1 MKRKPKAR
9 KAPGARNPLV
19 AHALFRKAG
28 SHRKTDKSMRR
39 QANIALHGVVAQ
51 LVEQEAFTLQVRVRL
66 SAAPPEITPKF
77 KYLGMLSGFQTVRIF
92 SGD

>member
-1 MKRKPKAR
+1 MKRKPEAR

-28 SHRKTDKSMRR
+28 SHRKTEKSMRR

-51 LVEQEAFTLQVRVRL
+51 VAEQGAFNLQDRVRL
-66 SAAPPEITPKF
+66 STALPEITPKF
-77 KYLGMLSGFQTVRIF
+77 VI
-92 SGD
+92 